1 MICSQLY
8 PADSIRG
15 HRAKLTE
22 CLNEC
27 IQDRSVIDDMD
38 CEGVLWFMD
47 RGKGGTCVFDHDIS
61 RPVFR
66 KEERIAGA
74 KLMAN

>member
-1 MICSQLY
+1 MICSHLY
-8 PADSIRG
+8 QADSNRG
-15 HRAKLTE
+15 HRANLTE

-27 IQDRSVIDDMD
+27 IQDRSVIEDMD

-47 RGKGGTCVFDHDIS
+47 WGKGGTCVSDHDFD
-61 RPVFR
+61 RPVFG
-66 KEERIAGA
+66 KEERVAGA